1 MKAMTTPS
9 DPVNLTETILFD
21 GHPALIG
28 SATRLI
34 IAIATL
40 GLGAIYFWIQ
50 SNNVKYLITSQRV
63 VVEAGIFSKNIA
75 AVELYLIND
84 IELEKP
90 FGQRLLGTGNITL
103 IGQDQTNPS
112 LRLVRLP
119 LDVRKLYEQL
129 RQDIEKCKHLRRGYY
144 REL

>member
-1 MKAMTTPS
+1 MTAPS
-9 DPVNLTETILFD
+9 NPINLEEKVLFD
-21 GHPALIG
+21 GNPALFG
-28 SATRLI
+28 SVTRLV

-63 VVEAGIFSKNIA
+63 VVESGILSKNIETL
-75 AVELYLIND
+75 ELYLVND

-90 FGQRLLGTGNITL
+90 FGQRLMGTGNLTL
-103 IGQDQTNPS
+103 IGQDQTNPT

-119 LDVRKLYEQL
+119 LDVRKLYEEL
-129 RQDIEKCKHLRRGYY
+129 RQDIEKSKYLRRGYY
-144 REL
+144 REG